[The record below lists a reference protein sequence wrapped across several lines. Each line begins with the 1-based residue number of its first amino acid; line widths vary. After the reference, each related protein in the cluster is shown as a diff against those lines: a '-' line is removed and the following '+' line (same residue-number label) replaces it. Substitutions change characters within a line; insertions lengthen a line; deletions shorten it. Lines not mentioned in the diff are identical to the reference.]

1 MFFDEDIKKIE
12 YFGTFSPENFDNHLS
27 FLDVMYDRIYS
38 RWKFHYLCIFSL
50 LIILTLKF
58 PVFLSFIFIDIV
70 VQYCFNKNNEEF
82 LNQSNSYDLELYK
95 SQLDGSDSRLNP
107 YIFLFYD
114 NLNYIIY
121 NNLEINENISEELFE
136 YNFYLGLQNFLY
148 NHTLNKNVNLLLKKE
163 NYKISNINKIN
174 YIKYKINDLIY
185 INFIINKFNNLMY
198 NYKKYNCNN
207 FLLYNL
213 DRSFVYFNL
222 NK

>member
-1 MFFDEDIKKIE
+1 MFFGEDLQKIE

-27 FLDVMYDRIYS
+27 FLDVIYDRIYS

-50 LIILTLKF
+50 LIIITFKF
-58 PVFLSFIFIDIV
+58 PIFLVFIIIDLI

-82 LNQSNSYDLELYK
+82 LNQSNTYDLELYK
-95 SQLDGSDSRLNP
+95 SQLDGSDNRLNP

-121 NNLEINENISEELFE
+121 NNLEINENIAEELFE
-136 YNFYLGLQNFLY
+136 YNYYLGLQNYLY
-148 NHTLNKNVNLLLKKE
+148 NYTLNKNVNLLLKKE
-163 NYKISNINKIN
+163 NYKLLNINKVN
-174 YIKYKINDLIY
+174 NIKFKINDLIY
-185 INFIINKFNNLMY
+185 MNFMINKFNNLMY

-213 DRSFVYFNL
+213 DRSFIYFNL